1 MAVIDSSESIS
12 RVKLVDAEG
21 QVIPLNILIY
31 SGSGG
36 GKTVAEEEI
45 ADYYHRHGWTIISL
59 SDVKDELEQGFSMFD
74 PHSYYHLR
82 KLKRYGCPI
91 GKRPTKIH
99 HPFTFD
105 IPKTK
110 LPDIDFFT
118 INIKNLNRIDLQFL
132 AETGENKKSIQILLE
147 QIQNLK
153 SNEGLH
159 HLVFYAENQT
169 ESMANLTKTGMR
181 FRSDNPDDF
190 FTKSKIG
197 TEKTSGEI
205 SSYFKPFLND
215 YCLAPANSKH
225 NLDISGIMNDQK
237 NYHIFTYK
245 WIKDRRL
252 KSFFILH
259 LLNELILNADKA
271 EHPILFIIE
280 EVRFLVPQS
289 SEGYVAYLAEE
300 IKNTLTRMR
309 NMGKGYG
316 CVMTTQV
323 YRDVNEKV
331 VDTANEQ
338 IIGKLTSIKEYEF
351 IGKAMRL
358 KTSEIDLLKSLQVGE
373 FVIKAKEEYTDEVTL
388 QKVKLYMPPHAHKD
402 IGTNFFDLYTKN
414 YPDKMKY
421 YNELIE
427 TMNALKTR
435 ISDEVNILKE
445 KENETKKKQLKEE
458 KESRLDKEK
467 MRLKIEMAKV
477 QKKTERTDEID
488 EKLKEAIYERFI
500 ETTGKEHSTRSIAKY
515 FKLLLTNGEPNHKA
529 VQRAIAWVQ
538 RKRGTTTTT
547 NDVTTKETIN
557 DTKKEVE
564 EMYEDKEL

>member
-1 MAVIDSSESIS
+1 
-12 RVKLVDAEG
+12 
-21 QVIPLNILIY
+21 
-31 SGSGG
+31 
-36 GKTVAEEEI
+36 
-45 ADYYHRHGWTIISL
+45 
-59 SDVKDELEQGFSMFD
+59 
-74 PHSYYHLR
+74 
-82 KLKRYGCPI
+82 
-91 GKRPTKIH
+91 
-99 HPFTFD
+99 
-105 IPKTK
+105 
-110 LPDIDFFT
+110 
-118 INIKNLNRIDLQFL
+118 
-132 AETGENKKSIQILLE
+132 
-147 QIQNLK
+147 
-153 SNEGLH
+153 
-159 HLVFYAENQT
+159 
-169 ESMANLTKTGMR
+169 MANLTKTGMR

-358 KTSEIDLLKSLQVGE
+358 KT
-373 FVIKAKEEYTDEVTL
+373 
-388 QKVKLYMPPHAHKD
+388 
-402 IGTNFFDLYTKN
+402 
-414 YPDKMKY
+414 
-421 YNELIE
+421 
-427 TMNALKTR
+427 
-435 ISDEVNILKE
+435 
-445 KENETKKKQLKEE
+445 
-458 KESRLDKEK
+458 
-467 MRLKIEMAKV
+467 
-477 QKKTERTDEID
+477 
-488 EKLKEAIYERFI
+488 
-500 ETTGKEHSTRSIAKY
+500 
-515 FKLLLTNGEPNHKA
+515 
-529 VQRAIAWVQ
+529 
-538 RKRGTTTTT
+538 
-547 NDVTTKETIN
+547 
-557 DTKKEVE
+557 
-564 EMYEDKEL
+564 